1 MTPDVTIDSTGN
13 LAGKRIAILA
23 TNGFEQAELL
33 VPQQTLEDAGATVDV
48 IAPEPGLIQG
58 MIHQEKGQ
66 MVAVDLTLEEANP
79 EDYDVLVLPGGVA
92 NPDAL
97 RQVKE
102 AIDFIEYFNETGRL
116 VAAICHGPWSLIEA
130 DMVKGRTVTSW
141 PSLKTDLRNAGAA
154 WVDQEVVVDGNLI
167 TSRKPADLEAF
178 CEAIIETLTA
188 SDLAEEAA

>member
-1 MTPDVTIDSTGN
+1 MTIETTGE
-13 LAGKRIAILA
+13 LAGKRVAILA

-33 VPQQTLEDAGATVDV
+33 VPQQTLEDAGATVDI
-48 IAPEPGLIQG
+48 IAPEAGMIQG
-58 MIHQEKGQ
+58 MEHDTKGQ
-66 MVAVDLTLEEANP
+66 MVAVDLTLEEANA

-130 DMVKGRTVTSW
+130 DMVRGRTVTSW

-178 CEAIIETLTA
+178 CEAIIDA
-188 SDLAEEAA
+188 VSGSGLAEEAA

>member
-1 MTPDVTIDSTGN
+1 MTIETTGD
-13 LAGKRIAILA
+13 LAGKRVAILA

-33 VPQQTLEDAGATVDV
+33 VPQQALEDAGATVDI
-48 IAPEPGLIQG
+48 IAPEAGMIQG
-58 MIHQEKGQ
+58 MEHDVKGQ
-66 MVAVDLTLEEANP
+66 MVAVDLTLEEANAD
-79 EDYDVLVLPGGVA
+79 DYDVLVLPGGVA

-130 DMVKGRTVTSW
+130 DMVRGRTVTSW

-167 TSRKPADLEAF
+167 TSRKPEDLEAF
-178 CEAIIETLTA
+178 CEAIIDAA
-188 SDLAEEAA
+188 SHGELAEEAA

>member
-1 MTPDVTIDSTGN
+1 MTIESTGE
-13 LAGKRIAILA
+13 LAGKRVAILA

-33 VPQQTLEDAGATVDV
+33 VPQQTLEDAGATVDI
-48 IAPEPGLIQG
+48 IAPESGMIQG
-58 MIHQEKGQ
+58 MNHEAKGQ
-66 MVAVDLTLEEANP
+66 MVAVDLTLEEANA

-130 DMVKGRTVTSW
+130 DMVRGRTVTSW

-167 TSRKPADLEAF
+167 TSRKPDDLEAF
-178 CEAIIETLTA
+178 CEAIIDAVTGSEP
-188 SDLAEEAA
+188 AEEAA

>member
-1 MTPDVTIDSTGN
+1 MIIEATGE

-33 VPQQTLEDAGATVDV
+33 VPQQTLEDAGATVDI
-48 IAPEPGLIQG
+48 IAPAAGMIQG
-58 MIHQEKGQ
+58 MEHDIKGQ

-130 DMVKGRTVTSW
+130 DMVRGRTVTSW

-178 CEAIIETLTA
+178 CEAIIDA
-188 SDLAEEAA
+188 VSGRDLEEAAA

>member
-1 MTPDVTIDSTGN
+1 MMIETTGE
-13 LAGKRIAILA
+13 LAGKRVAILA
-23 TNGFEQAELL
+23 TNGFEQSELL
-33 VPQQTLEDAGATVDV
+33 VPQQALEDAGASVDV
-48 IAPEPGLIQG
+48 IAPEAGLIQG
-58 MIHQEKGQ
+58 MEHQNKGQ

-79 EDYDVLVLPGGVA
+79 EDYDLLVLPGGVA

-167 TSRKPADLEAF
+167 TSRKPEDLEAF
-178 CEAIIETLTA
+178 CEAIIDTL
-188 SDLAEEAA
+188 SSRELDEEAA

>member
-1 MTPDVTIDSTGN
+1 MTNDYTGN

-33 VPQQTLEDAGATVDV
+33 VPQETLEDVGATVDI
-48 IAPEPGLIQG
+48 IAPAAGVIQG
-58 MIHQEKGQ
+58 MEHQDKGQ
-66 MVAVDLTLEEANP
+66 MIAVDLTLEEANP
-79 EDYDVLVLPGGVA
+79 EDYDALILPGGVA
-92 NPDAL
+92 NPDTL
-97 RQVKE
+97 RQIKE

-141 PSLKTDLRNAGAA
+141 PSLKTDLRNAGAS

-167 TSRKPADLEAF
+167 TSRKPEDLEAF
-178 CEAIIETLTA
+178 CNAIIETLKA
-188 SDLAEEAA
+188 SELTEEAA

>member
-1 MTPDVTIDSTGN
+1 MTIETTGE

-33 VPQQTLEDAGATVDV
+33 VPQQTLEDAGATVDI
-48 IAPEPGLIQG
+48 IAPEPGMIQG
-58 MIHQEKGQ
+58 MEHETKGQ
-66 MVAVDLTLEEANP
+66 MVAVDLTLEEANA

-130 DMVKGRTVTSW
+130 DMVRGRTVTSW

-167 TSRKPADLEAF
+167 TSRQPDDLAAF
-178 CEAIIETLTA
+178 CAAIIDAVSNSE
-188 SDLAEEAA
+188 LAEEAA

>member
-1 MTPDVTIDSTGN
+1 MTIETTGE
-13 LAGKRIAILA
+13 LAGKRVAILA
-23 TNGFEQAELL
+23 TNGFEQSELL
-33 VPQQTLEDAGATVDV
+33 VPQQALEDAGATVDI
-48 IAPEPGLIQG
+48 IAPEAGMIQG
-58 MIHQEKGQ
+58 MEHQAKGQ
-66 MVAVDLTLEEANP
+66 MVAVDLTLEEANA

-154 WVDQEVVVDGNLI
+154 WVDQEVVIDGNLI
-167 TSRKPADLEAF
+167 TSRQPEDLEAF
-178 CEAIIETLTA
+178 CAAIIETLA
-188 SDLAEEAA
+188 GGGLEEQAA